1 MTYRNRAQLANDTV
15 GSRFEDDN
23 GDGTWCELATPN
35 WAGRFASDTNN
46 NSSTNYVD
54 IANASYALYY
64 QGAVGPFTG
73 SHDAL
78 LADSETCAVGD
89 ILVDTGVAHASSV
102 SDVITNVTRSTST
115 SQKAVVGVFV
125 KEIPNHVPVPLAKA
139 VTTNVGTE
147 PNITTTT
154 SYIIDPDHSSI
165 VANKT
170 VIAMNSV
177 GEGQVN
183 VCGENGNIE
192 IGDLIV
198 SSSTTGKGMKQD
210 DDIIRSCT
218 VAKAR
223 EAVTFASAS
232 TVKQIACIYLCG

>member
-1 MTYRNRAQLANDTV
+1 
-15 GSRFEDDN
+15 
-23 GDGTWCELATPN
+23 
-35 WAGRFASDTNN
+35 
-46 NSSTNYVD
+46 
-54 IANASYALYY
+54 
-64 QGAVGPFTG
+64 
-73 SHDAL
+73 
-78 LADSETCAVGD
+78 
-89 ILVDTGVAHASSV
+89 
-102 SDVITNVTRSTST
+102 
-115 SQKAVVGVFV
+115 
-125 KEIPNHVPVPLAKA
+125 
-139 VTTNVGTE
+139 
-147 PNITTTT
+147 
-154 SYIIDPDHSSI
+154 
-165 VANKT
+165 
-170 VIAMNSV
+170 MNSV